1 MAWLIILHRSLDD
14 NAPLPDAV
22 PRLTARLTAG
32 EEPATISCRI
42 LPAGDSNPAPA
53 TRRPNARRRFR
64 VTASMRPADHAWGS
78 GWSRRA
84 LVFVAAGI
92 GVLAVLGQETGFRTR
107 QLRYPR
113 VRAAAATRT
122 AVLEQ
127 RFRNRGVAY
136 PPRAVFLRAL
146 KEEQLLELWAGAG
159 ARAPFAHVADYP
171 FCATSGGPGPKRRQG
186 DGQIPEG
193 FYVIDRF
200 NPASRFHLS
209 LGLDYPNTSD
219 RRRGIPGC
227 LGGDIFIHGGCA
239 TIGCIPLTDSGIEEI
254 YLAAVAAIDAGQ
266 RAIPVHIYPA
276 RLDVEGFDR
285 LAARFA
291 HRPDLLEFWR
301 EIRPAYAYFETHRR
315 LPVIR
320 VEDTGHYRIQP

>member
-1 MAWLIILHRSLDD
+1 M
-14 NAPLPDAV
+14 
-22 PRLTARLTAG
+22 TASTR
-32 EEPATISCRI
+32 
-42 LPAGDSNPAPA
+42 PAGHASGSAW
-53 TRRPNARRRFR
+53 TRR
-64 VTASMRPADHAWGS
+64 T
-78 GWSRRA
+78 
-84 LVFVAAGI
+84 LVLLAAGI
-92 GVLAVLGQETGFRTR
+92 GALAALGQEEGFRTR

-113 VRAAAATRT
+113 VRAAAAARA

-127 RFRNRGVAY
+127 RFDSRGVAY
-136 PPRAVFLRAL
+136 PPRAVYLRVF

-159 ARAPFAHVADYP
+159 ARGPFAHVADYP

-209 LGLDYPNTSD
+209 LGLDYPNLSD
-219 RRRGIPGC
+219 RRLGVPGN

-239 TIGCIPLTDSGIEEI
+239 TIGCIPLTDSGIEEV
-254 YLAAVAAIDAGQ
+254 YLAAVEAIAAGQ

-276 RLDVEGFDR
+276 RLDAEGFDR

-291 HRPDLLEFWR
+291 HRSDLLEFWR
-301 EIRPAYAYFETHRR
+301 EIRPAFAYFEAHQRI
-315 LPVIR
+315 PVIR
-320 VEDTGHYRIQP
+320 VDESGHYRIQP